1 MSDKE
6 IKPIAAK
13 LDCTMIE
20 KARLFPGKK
29 ENKKG
34 VLPQYLD
41 IVLVPRE
48 DDYGN
53 HYMVVQSVSK
63 AEREDGVK
71 GPILGNA
78 KIIGGTNRTPAPAAH
93 AEPPAD
99 GKVPF

>member
-1 MSDKE
+1 MSDKA
-6 IKPIAAK
+6 IQTITAK

-20 KARLFPGKK
+20 KARLFTGKK

-41 IVLVPRE
+41 IVLMPLE

-63 AEREDGVK
+63 AEREAGVK
-71 GPILGNA
+71 GPIPWQRQDHRRRKSSA
-78 KIIGGTNRTPAPAAH
+78 ISSRAR
-93 AEPPAD
+93 
-99 GKVPF
+99 